1 MRPYDLLVF
10 DWDGTLMDSAHRIVT
25 CMQRAARDAGHPV
38 PGDAAVR
45 EIIGLGMREAVA
57 RLWPEAGAR
66 EIDDIIDAYRTHWLG
81 DEIPASSLFPGAE
94 TVVRWAREAG
104 YLLAVATGKS
114 RRGLDK
120 VLKETRLKDCFDM
133 TRCADEAHSKP
144 HPQMLQDIL
153 TDLDM
158 LPERALVIGDSE
170 YDMLMAANARVD
182 ALGIV
187 HGVHETDRLLASGA
201 LGVLDEL
208 GALPAWLDGIHE
220 AREVLDSTRK
230 CNSI

>member
-1 MRPYDLLVF
+1 MRAYDLLVF

-38 PGDAAVR
+38 PDEAAVR
-45 EIIGLGMREAVA
+45 EIIGLGMREAVS
-57 RLWPEAGAR
+57 RLWPAANSA
-66 EIDDIIDAYRTHWLG
+66 EIDDIIEAYRTHWLG

-94 TVVRWAREAG
+94 TVVRWAREAD

-120 VLKETRLKDCFDM
+120 VLEETSLSDCFDM

-153 TDLDM
+153 TDLNTA
-158 LPERALVIGDSE
+158 PARALVIGDSE
-170 YDMLMAANARVD
+170 YDMLMAANAGVD
-182 ALGIV
+182 ALGIS
-187 HGVHETDRLLASGA
+187 HGVHERDRLIANGA
-201 LGVLDEL
+201 LTVLDEL
-208 GALPAWLDGIHE
+208 AALPAWLDDMQMT
-220 AREVLDSTRK
+220 RESTG
-230 CNSI
+230 